1 MRGFLGLS
9 VGATNLVAARPDGT
23 SILRRAQLS
32 GRGSV
37 LTGFVERVGDPVPI
51 VAPDGSAH
59 AADRLLAL
67 AVADLVSVAGRPGE
81 RFAVAVPA
89 HWPAHVVSRVR
100 ALLPDVPVV
109 SDATAALTAL
119 RAHPGLPSRGVVV
132 LCDFGGT
139 GTSITLADAA
149 RDFAPLGPTLR
160 YDEFS
165 GDLIDR
171 ASACAPARRGGPRP
185 GAYVGRRLA
194 GQVPRAVPRRQGAI
208 VIPGRHGAVRP
219 CGRLDGAAHPQRSSM
234 PCCESRS
241 TGCSTPSMSSCGV
254 QGCTPPSS
262 RPSRP

>member
-81 RFAVAVPA
+81 RFAVALPA
-89 HWPAHVVSRVR
+89 HWPDHVVSRVR

-119 RAHPGLPSRGVVV
+119 RAHPGLPSRGVDVWIADHDGNTLSRAPTGSAWLTPRQGVSVV
-132 LCDFGGT
+132 RADT
-139 GTSITLADAA
+139 RMREDDAA
-149 RDFAPLGPTLR
+149 SWS
-160 YDEFS
+160 YDS
-165 GDLIDR
+165 NGG
-171 ASACAPARRGGPRP
+171 STPGGPDSLR
-185 GAYVGRRLA
+185 
-194 GQVPRAVPRRQGAI
+194 
-208 VIPGRHGAVRP
+208 
-219 CGRLDGAAHPQRSSM
+219 
-234 PCCESRS
+234 
-241 TGCSTPSMSSCGV
+241 
-254 QGCTPPSS
+254 
-262 RPSRP
+262 